1 MSLKAIGLGKRF
13 PGVVAL
19 DDVSLEIEGGKVLA
33 LVGANGA
40 GKSTLIKI
48 LTGYY
53 NRYDGE
59 IELDGQHV
67 DIHQPAD
74 AIDAGIQAVYQE
86 VDTVLLPDLTV
97 AENLLINET
106 VKDDSQIMMN
116 WRDINRRARAVL
128 DDMDLKLD
136 ERQRV
141 ESLVLHKKQMLVI
154 ARAVH
159 QQVRYLI
166 FDEPTTSL
174 SLREIDQLFEV
185 IRRLKAEGI
194 GIIYISHR
202 LAEVQR
208 IADDI
213 AVLRNGHKVASFP
226 VSEFDVRR
234 ISEAMLGA
242 PVTEAYPPKQDLVT
256 DKVMLEARNLSRAP
270 LLNDISF
277 SVQQG
282 EILGVAG
289 LVGAGKTELMRAL
302 FGADPVDDGEFY
314 LKGERVR
321 ITSPDHAVNHG
332 IYLVPEERRSQ
343 GVLVEDPIQRN
354 LSLPFL
360 GLFSWVAGLM
370 DRARELANAN
380 TIISNVGLTPPN
392 PAMLVKNLSGGN
404 QQKVAIGKWFG
415 KQAQVM
421 LFDEATQG
429 IDVRAK
435 RDVYDL
441 AQTLCETSAVIYASS
456 DIDEVIGV
464 ANRVIVM
471 KDGEIVATLDGD
483 ELDRN
488 LILEYATGARAP
500 DGTLRD
506 TAGQTLKS
514 AQAQI
519 DQVKSEGE

>member
-13 PGVVAL
+13 PGVIAL
-19 DDVSLEIEGGKVLA
+19 DDVSLEIESGKVLA

-59 IELDGQHV
+59 IELDGERA

-128 DDMDLKLD
+128 DDMNLKLD

-277 SVQQG
+277 SVRQG

-302 FGADPVDDGEFY
+302 FGADPVDGGEFY
-314 LKGERVR
+314 LKGQRVR
-321 ITSPDHAVNHG
+321 ITSPDHAVNLG

-343 GVLVEDPIQRN
+343 GVLVRRPH
-354 LSLPFL
+354 
-360 GLFSWVAGLM
+360 
-370 DRARELANAN
+370 
-380 TIISNVGLTPPN
+380 
-392 PAMLVKNLSGGN
+392 PA
-404 QQKVAIGKWFG
+404 
-415 KQAQVM
+415 
-421 LFDEATQG
+421 
-429 IDVRAK
+429 
-435 RDVYDL
+435 
-441 AQTLCETSAVIYASS
+441 
-456 DIDEVIGV
+456 
-464 ANRVIVM
+464 
-471 KDGEIVATLDGD
+471 
-483 ELDRN
+483 
-488 LILEYATGARAP
+488 
-500 DGTLRD
+500 
-506 TAGQTLKS
+506 
-514 AQAQI
+514 
-519 DQVKSEGE
+519 